1 MIIQKSPPCGW
12 AASEYCRRLH
22 EKKHPAGIPLH
33 PIKRGGLCPER
44 MGRKDE
50 ISIRCC
56 CFAIAEIPAEDY
68 PVKVWED
75 AVSYIT
81 GTEVDF
87 KTAEEAKQRLLEYF

>member
-1 MIIQKSPPCGW
+1 MKTEDNRIEKDKNARLGLLDRI
-12 AASEYCRRLH
+12 AANSGCMYLSDLRNC
-22 EKKHPAGIPLH
+22 
-33 PIKRGGLCPER
+33 
-44 MGRKDE
+44 

-56 CFAIAEIPAEDY
+56 CFAIADIPAEDY